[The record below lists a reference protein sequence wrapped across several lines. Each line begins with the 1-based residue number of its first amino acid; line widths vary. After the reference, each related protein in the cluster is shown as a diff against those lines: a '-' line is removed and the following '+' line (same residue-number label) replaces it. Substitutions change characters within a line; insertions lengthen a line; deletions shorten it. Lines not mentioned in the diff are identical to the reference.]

1 MTSNSNG
8 SPLGKG
14 LLQRN
19 LWYALSVGLVESVS
33 PPPASVRKSNVGSNP
48 PMSRTSRTIGR
59 EGGRRH
65 EHSVDRRLQWARGSR
80 LSPSWLSGWEMT
92 AVMSRASRGGI
103 IVTCCL
109 PSLAARAGTP
119 ARGATVPGTS
129 WRRVGATLARRR
141 KRDPARLLGGDPKAA
156 DRDTPP

>member
-1 MTSNSNG
+1 MED
-8 SPLGKG
+8 
-14 LLQRN
+14 
-19 LWYALSVGLVESVS
+19 VGRVDIAHVDQSTIEESV
-33 PPPASVRKSNVGSNP
+33 KF
-48 PMSRTSRTIGR
+48 
-59 EGGRRH
+59 
-65 EHSVDRRLQWARGSR
+65 EHCEVARGSR

-92 AVMSRASRGGI
+92 AVMSRASRRGI

-129 WRRVGATLARRR
+129 WRRSALPWLDAGSGTLRGSSAGTR
-141 KRDPARLLGGDPKAA
+141 KAA